1 MKQVLF
7 FLICISTL
15 STTAQSFNTEV
26 TKGKTTQLVG
36 KINQEALASKPYQ
49 DWFQKNKE
57 AYIPKTEV
65 ISEIKK
71 VLPTYTITAF
81 MGTWC
86 GDSKREIPKLYNVLE
101 AADFPLDRLTLIGV
115 ARDRD
120 NYKQS
125 PGGEHEG
132 RNIHRVPTII
142 LYKDGVEVN
151 RIVESPVT
159 AIEEDIFNILQ
170 GNYKPN
176 HNLVTRTNN
185 LLLTHGANKL
195 VKKGKRQLKKLKK
208 DADNPYQLNTYASVL
223 YYAGQK
229 EEAIA
234 ILRLNTLL
242 FPDKAAVF
250 SNLGT
255 KLVQENMTEEATAM
269 FQKAITIEPDN
280 QKNIDALAQ
289 IQENMKK

>member
-7 FLICISTL
+7 FLICIS
-15 STTAQSFNTEV
+15 SFSITAQSFNSEV
-26 TKGKTTQLVG
+26 TKGKTTQLLG

-49 DWFQKNKE
+49 EWFQKNKE
-57 AYIPKTEV
+57 AYSPKAEV
-65 ISEIKK
+65 ITEIKK
-71 VLPTYTITAF
+71 VLPNYTITAF

-170 GNYKPN
+170 GNYLPN

-185 LLLTHGANKL
+185 LLLAHGAEKL

-208 DADNPYQLNTYASVL
+208 EANNPYQLNTYASVL
-223 YYAGQK
+223 YYADQK
-229 EEAIA
+229 EDAIA

-255 KLVQENMTEEATAM
+255 KLVKENRTEEAVAM
-269 FQKAITIEPDN
+269 FQKAIALEPDN

-289 IQENMKK
+289 IQAKIEK